1 MRQLA
6 LLLRDRR
13 DQLYGQWLSS
23 LKDTIGEEYRD
34 VLESPLGAL
43 TVRRFVEDLAS
54 IAQAEAY
61 EIPALERRIEQE
73 WSADAGRRGA
83 LGFDLVDV
91 IRGLQQ
97 LRVAI
102 WKVLID
108 ALVMGELPAFGE
120 TMDEMSQIDVFLDR
134 LIQVEV
140 RGFLVGQA
148 APRHDDL
155 DDD

>member
-83 LGFDLVDV
+83 LGFVLVDV
-91 IRGLQQ
+91 IRGRQQ
-97 LRVAI
+97 LRAAI
-102 WKVLID
+102 WKVMID
-108 ALVMGELPAFGE
+108 ALVMGELPSFGE
-120 TMDEMSQIDVFLDR
+120 TMDEMSLVDAFLDR

-148 APRHDDL
+148 APRQSEL

>member
-13 DQLYGQWLSS
+13 EQLYSQWLSS
-23 LKDTIGEEYRD
+23 LKDAVGEEYRD

-61 EIPALERRIEQE
+61 EIPGMERRIEQE
-73 WSADAGRRGA
+73 WGADASRRGA
-83 LGFDLVDV
+83 LGFDMVDV

-97 LRVAI
+97 LRVAV
-102 WKVLID
+102 WKVLTD
-108 ALVMGELPAFGE
+108 ALVMGELPTFGE
-120 TMDEMSQIDVFLDR
+120 TMDEMSQVDAFLDR

-140 RGFLVGQA
+140 RGYLVGQA
-148 APRHDDL
+148 ASRQSGL
-155 DDD
+155 DDE

>member
-13 DQLYGQWLSS
+13 DQVYGQWLAS
-23 LKDTIGEEYRD
+23 LKGAVGEEYRD

-43 TVRRFVEDLAS
+43 TVRRFVEDLATV
-54 IAQAEAY
+54 AQAEAY
-61 EIPALERRIEQE
+61 EVPALERRIEQE
-73 WSADAGRRGA
+73 WGADAGRRGA

-97 LRVAI
+97 LRIAV
-102 WKVLID
+102 WKVLTD

-120 TMDEMSQIDVFLDR
+120 TMDEMSQIDAFLDR

-140 RGFLVGQA
+140 RGYLVGQA
-148 APRHDDL
+148 APRRADL